1 MKLKINVVK
10 ISENEVSKAGIDSI
24 KTKLSHTR
32 TNMDGVCHKKGQAGD
47 EKEQSVKEH
56 QEVDTDTGKI

>member
-1 MKLKINVVK
+1 MKLKRKVVK
-10 ISENEVSKAGIDSI
+10 ICENEVSKTGIESI
-24 KTKLSHTR
+24 KTKLYDTD

-56 QEVDTDTGKI
+56 QEVDTGKI